1 MNKLCLRFAV
11 LFSVATGSA
20 SAWANK
26 PDPYGGAQSAA
37 QEQRISLAIGETKT
51 ISVADVKEYS
61 EGTPGI
67 VLVRATSDKFIL
79 VGQKAGSS
87 SLLLIKNS
95 GAQVTY
101 VINVFAKDPVLV
113 KSELGELLDGYTGLR
128 VRQVGPRLFVEGGV
142 ATQADQE
149 RVKQI
154 AALYAGQVESLV
166 TVGTGATDR
175 NLNIRLDVFFV
186 QYNKSYGYNV
196 GIAWPGSV
204 GGQAAQLPL
213 SYDFVSGIAT
223 ARAVLSGQPLPSLDI
238 ASSHGWAKI
247 LRQATIITTNGN
259 EARFS
264 NGGEL
269 NFKVASS
276 FGAQIQPVSFG
287 TNVTV
292 LPRFDPSTQNIEVK
306 VDTDVSDLTAGED
319 LPGRQTSK
327 LSTLVF
333 MKLGQSLIISGIRS
347 RSEQHNVSG
356 IPLLSEIPLIGILFG
371 SRNNRQ
377 EDVEGAVVI
386 VPSVVEPVSKT
397 GGEFINQALEQYEA
411 FSGDMD
417 EVNTYPKSPPAQRGN
432 AK

>member
-1 MNKLCLRFAV
+1 VNKNWLGFAV
-11 LFSVATGSA
+11 LFSMATSSA
-20 SAWANK
+20 SALANK
-26 PDPYGGAQSAA
+26 PDASAGAQSAA
-37 QEQRISLAIGETKT
+37 QDQKISLAIGETKT
-51 ISVADVKEYS
+51 INVGDIKEYS

-67 VLVRATSDKFIL
+67 VLVRATPDKFIL
-79 VGQKAGSS
+79 VGQRAGSS

-101 VINVFAKDPVLV
+101 VINVFAKDPALV
-113 KSELGELLDGYTGLR
+113 KSELAELLDGYTGLR

-154 AALYAGQVESLV
+154 AALYSGQVESLV

-186 QYNKSYGYNV
+186 QYNKSSGYNV
-196 GIAWPGSV
+196 GISWPGV
-204 GGQAAQLPL
+204 IGGQFAKLPL
-213 SYDFVSGIAT
+213 AYNFVSGVAT
-223 ARAVLSGQPLPSLDI
+223 AQAVLSEQPLPGLDI
-238 ASSHGWAKI
+238 ASNHGWAKI
-247 LRQATIITTNGN
+247 LRQATIVTTNGN
-259 EARFS
+259 QATFS

-269 NFKVASS
+269 NFKVQSG
-276 FGAQIQPVSFG
+276 FGAQIQPVTFG

-306 VDTDVSDLTAGED
+306 VDADVSDLTAGAE

-333 MKLGQSLIISGIRS
+333 MKLGQSLVISGIRS
-347 RSEQHNVSG
+347 RSQRRNVEG
-356 IPLLSEIPLIGILFG
+356 IPILSEIPVLGVLFG
-371 SRNNRQ
+371 SHVNQ
-377 EDVEGAVVI
+377 SEDVEGAVVI
-386 VPSVVEPVSKT
+386 VPSVVEPVSKS
-397 GGEFINQALEQYEA
+397 GSEFINEALAQYEG

-417 EVNTYPKSPPAQRGN
+417 DVNTYPKVPPARRG
-432 AK
+432 KVK